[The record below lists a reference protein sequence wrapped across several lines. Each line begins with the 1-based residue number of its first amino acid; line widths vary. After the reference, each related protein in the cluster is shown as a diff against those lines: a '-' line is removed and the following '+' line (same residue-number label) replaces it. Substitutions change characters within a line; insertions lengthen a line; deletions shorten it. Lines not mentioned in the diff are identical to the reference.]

1 MSLILT
7 LIYKYYPVVIIILLT
22 SILDTFM
29 FRLNMHRQTTLL
41 CKLLIT
47 VITSILDALMFSLCM
62 VP

>member
-29 FRLNMHRQTTLL
+29 FRLNMFCQITLVSSL
-41 CKLLIT
+41 KVTL
-47 VITSILDALMFSLCM
+47 ITSILHTFMLSIDV